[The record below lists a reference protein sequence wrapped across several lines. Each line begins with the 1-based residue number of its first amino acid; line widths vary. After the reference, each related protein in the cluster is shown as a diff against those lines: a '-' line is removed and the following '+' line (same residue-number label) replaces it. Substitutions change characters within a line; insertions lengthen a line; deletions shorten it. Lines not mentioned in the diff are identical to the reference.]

1 MSETTE
7 KAKRATLVV
16 GADSDMGAAIVA
28 GLSGTVIAHYLTAP
42 EKLDALEGCDRTLV
56 RVRGDLSS
64 VEGIRAFVAEVAAL
78 DYEIDKI
85 VHLPSLPAVPTKFRN
100 FDEARFEKEMNVAF
114 LSAALVCREFVPQMA
129 KRRFGRVV
137 FMLTSYIIGVPPKFL
152 TSYVAVKCAL
162 MGLMRSLATEYA
174 DKGVTVNGVAPSM
187 TETKFLADLADLTV
201 EINAK
206 NNPLGRNA
214 RPDDIAPT
222 VLHLL
227 DDGNAFTSGAVIPI
241 TAATQF

>member
-1 MSETTE
+1 MTQIKEASR
-7 KAKRATLVV
+7 RATLVV

-28 GLSGTVIAHYLTAP
+28 GMSGTVIAHYFAAP
-42 EKLDALEGCDRTLV
+42 EKLDALEGGGRTLV

-64 VEGIRAFVAEVAAL
+64 VEGIRDFVAGVAAL
-78 DYEIDKI
+78 DFDIDKL
-85 VHLPSLPAVPTKFRN
+85 VQLPSLPAVPAKFRA
-100 FDEARFEKEMNVAF
+100 FDETRFEKELNVGY
-114 LSAALVCREFVPQMA
+114 LSAALVCREFLPKMA

-137 FMLTSYIIGVPPKFL
+137 FMLTSYILGAPPKFL
-152 TSYVAVKCAL
+152 ASYVSVKCAL
-162 MGLMRSLATEYA
+162 MGLMRALAVEYA

-187 TETKFLADLADLTV
+187 TETGFLSGLADLTV

-206 NNPLGRNA
+206 NSPLGRNA

-227 DDGNAFTSGAVIPI
+227 DDANAYTSGAVIPI
-241 TAATQF
+241 TAATQL